1 VPRRRN
7 LLPLVGFVVCA
18 IGLLSY
24 PLFFVQFPLTRDLA
38 WANWLLFALG
48 LGLAG
53 AGLRR
58 AFRRPGALGR
68 ISAVVL
74 ASASVAVL
82 GFFVFMTEIWSRDL
96 PPAANA
102 PAVGA
107 KAPDLSLPDAS
118 GRTLTLGD
126 LLAAPAA
133 QEAGSWLLLIFYR
146 GHW

>member
-1 VPRRRN
+1 M
-7 LLPLVGFVVCA
+7 PLAGFLVCA
-18 IGLLSY
+18 VAFLSY

-53 AGLRR
+53 AGLMR
-58 AFRRPGALGR
+58 AFRRPGTFGR

-74 ASASVAVL
+74 GAASVGAL
-82 GFFVFMTEIWSRDL
+82 AFFIVMTEISSRDL
-96 PPAANA
+96 PASANA

-107 KAPDLSLPDAS
+107 KAPDFSLADAR
-118 GRTLTLGD
+118 GRTVTLGD
-126 LLAAPAA
+126 LLAPPAA